1 MLKVLIRMPDGK
13 INISQVNPKLEK
25 ETIGHLRNEMYG
37 VYDQNTGTTT
47 YVHPSNVYF
56 VEKENENN
64 GTPDEI
70 CGI

>member
-1 MLKVLIRMPDGK
+1 MTVLVRMPDGE
-13 INISQVNPKLEK
+13 ISISQVDPKREK
-25 ETIGHLRNEMYG
+25 EIIQHLRNERYG
-37 VYDQNTGTTT
+37 VYDQGAGTTT